1 MELPLRCFHGAK
13 VAAVAAAG
21 DGGVAGRAAVPAK
34 GGGGG
39 VAREVK
45 VVVRGLVGK
54 AGKVFGRSIPAAR
67 FGHLAYISS
76 ARLVCTCCFHLLK
89 TTREKLSLA
98 CNTN

>member
-39 VAREVK
+39 VAR
-45 VVVRGLVGK
+45 G
-54 AGKVFGRSIPAAR
+54 
-67 FGHLAYISS
+67 
-76 ARLVCTCCFHLLK
+76 
-89 TTREKLSLA
+89 
-98 CNTN
+98 